1 MDGIGEVTGQDIK
14 ALANESVAQRLDRLE
29 NTSAPM
35 KPLPINSQQQVSP
48 KSLFNSE
55 YLKK

>member
-1 MDGIGEVTGQDIK
+1 
-14 ALANESVAQRLDRLE
+14 
-29 NTSAPM
+29 M
-35 KPLPINSQQQVSP
+35 KPLPINNQQQVSP